1 MKFAVDASLGS
12 LAKWLRLLGFEVQLW
27 RRSLPPPQAGTFILR
42 RGTLPTRG
50 GTRSDV
56 IHLQTADLEGQ
67 MQELRQLLPAL
78 SQEAAPGSRC
88 SRCNSFLQPCRA
100 SEVEDLVP
108 DYIRHRFQEFFLC
121 PQCRKVYWPGSH
133 FQRFRSHLERWTGTG
148 NQQE

>member
-42 RGTLPTRG
+42 RAPLPTCREA
-50 GTRSDV
+50 RSDI
-56 IHLQTADLEGQ
+56 IHLRAADLEGQ
-67 MQELRQLLPAL
+67 LEELRQQLPAL
-78 SQEAAPGSRC
+78 GREAAPGSRC
-88 SRCNSFLQPCRA
+88 SRCNSFLQPCPA

-121 PQCRKVYWPGSH
+121 PHCRKVYWPGSH
-133 FQRFRSHLERWTGTG
+133 FQRFRRRLDRWTGTG